1 MISYRRDGSVALEV
15 RHSSELV
22 KFLVAIRKSRAR
34 QR

>member
-1 MISYRRDGSVALEV
+1 MISCRLDRSVALEV
-15 RHSSELV
+15 RHSSELI